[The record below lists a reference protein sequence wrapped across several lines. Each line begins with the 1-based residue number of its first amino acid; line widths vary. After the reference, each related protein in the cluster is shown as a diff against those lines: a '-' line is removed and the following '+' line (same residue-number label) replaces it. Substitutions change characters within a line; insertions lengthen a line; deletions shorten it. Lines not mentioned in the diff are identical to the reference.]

1 MCKENGETTDLELLH
16 CSVSRQLCAMVYIHL
31 NSVGHAKKCG

>member
-1 MCKENGETTDLELLH
+1 MCKENVDTTDLALLH
-16 CSVSRQLCAMVYIHL
+16 CSVSRQLCAKVYIHL